1 VTPAPT
7 WACLACGARYEGHR
21 TFCGRCW
28 AQGQIVDIGRRLAAD
43 VDAEPEALSAL
54 DLARMTWA
62 TVESSRYP
70 ELRMGRGCFLLVKG
84 RRGSG
89 KSSLVT
95 GLLDGVK
102 APVLLLSVEEPPGP
116 SLAARLLRVGVKR
129 DDYGIASRA
138 SVDQVAAMLRQS
150 KAAALAIDS
159 VQRAAYSARDI
170 RHLLAVI
177 PTLALVVCVSQVN
190 AEGEVRGG
198 EEYGHECD
206 VLIDVA
212 DMRWTIAKSRYQE
225 SGAGDV
231 RLAPLTQ
238 ETLAPE
244 AA

>member
-1 VTPAPT
+1 MSTIST
-7 WACLACGARYEGHR
+7 WACLACGARYDGHR

-28 AQGQIVDIGRRLAAD
+28 AQGQVVDVGRRLPAD
-43 VDAEPEALSAL
+43 VDAEPEAMSAL

-62 TVESSRYP
+62 TVASRRYP
-70 ELRMGRGCFLLVKG
+70 ELHLGRGAFVLVKG

-89 KSSLVT
+89 KSSFVT
-95 GLLDGVK
+95 GLLDGVP

-129 DDYGIASRA
+129 EDFGIASHA
-138 SVDQVAAMLRQS
+138 SVDQVVALLRQS

-159 VQRAAYSARDI
+159 VQRAAYSPRDI
-170 RHLLAVI
+170 RHLLTVI

-190 AEGEVRGG
+190 AEGDVRGG

-225 SGAGDV
+225 SGGGDV
-231 RLAPLTQ
+231 RVARITD
-238 ETLAPE
+238 TTAPE